1 MRQTILRFFLL
12 NIFTIATVVLIFAQN
27 STLDGY
33 ILEDGNRG
41 YVSAVSVTI
50 TQQGTNKFITS
61 TTTNDAGFFTASL
74 PVGYQYLI
82 RAYKDSFLSQQAIIT
97 VDQANQNKKIFA
109 RIKMSRQ
116 PDHFVDKS
124 PQLSSPELIN
134 AVIEYGIDTKK
145 ISPSVNPD
153 GVALTNLVNE
163 NDVYAEV
170 TNATRLVDENYVDA
184 TDKELMKTQPIPTN
198 YQSPIRID
206 PSAPRSGPKVNKD
219 LPNPYGQ
226 KVKHKIIIPE
236 PEFGETMVAAA
247 QNNPRTHTLPLN
259 YTGYKIEFYTTLSAL
274 SATHKI
280 FNRHGNIVLE
290 RKENGLY
297 SYLLGDFVDKQL
309 AATFLQETLL
319 DRYPTATLIEYE
331 NGQRKQAKKTVK
343 VSTKPVSAPPR

>member
-1 MRQTILRFFLL
+1 MRQTILSFFLL
-12 NIFTIATVVLIFAQN
+12 NIFTIATTAFVFAQN

-33 ILEDGNRG
+33 ILNDGNQG
-41 YVSAVSVTI
+41 YLDGVSITI
-50 TQQGTNKFITS
+50 TQQGTNKFIKS
-61 TTTNDAGFFTASL
+61 TITNEAGFFTASL
-74 PVGYQYLI
+74 PVGHQYLI
-82 RAYKDSFLSQQAIIT
+82 RAYKDSFLSQRAVIK
-97 VDQANQNKKIFA
+97 VDQANQYKNIFA

-116 PDHFVDKS
+116 PDHLVDKS

-134 AVIEYGIDTKK
+134 AVIAYGIDTKK

-198 YQSPIRID
+198 YQSPVRID
-206 PSAPRSGPKVNKD
+206 PSVPRSGPKINHD
-219 LPNPYGQ
+219 LPNPYDQ
-226 KVKHKIIIPE
+226 KITNEIIVPE

-247 QNNPRTHTLPLN
+247 RNNPRTHTLPLN
-259 YTGYKIEFYTTLSAL
+259 YAGYKIEFYTTLSAL
-274 SATHKI
+274 SATHEI

-297 SYLLGDFVDKQL
+297 SYLLGDFANKRL

>member
-12 NIFTIATVVLIFAQN
+12 NIFIIATTVLVFAQN

-33 ILEDGNRG
+33 VFEDGNRG
-41 YVSAVSVTI
+41 YLNAVSVTI

-61 TTTNDAGFFTASL
+61 TTTNEDGFFTASL
-74 PVGYQYLI
+74 PVGYHYLI
-82 RAYKDSFLSQQAIIT
+82 RAYKDSFLSQQTT
-97 VDQANQNKKIFA
+97 VTVNQANQYKKIFTK
-109 RIKMSRQ
+109 IKMSRQ
-116 PDHFVDKS
+116 PDHLVDKS

-134 AVIEYGIDTKK
+134 AVIAYGIDTKK

-184 TDKELMKTQPIPTN
+184 TDKELMKIQPIPTN

-206 PSAPRSGPKVNKD
+206 QSAPRSGPKVNQD
-219 LPNPYGQ
+219 LPNPYDQ
-226 KVKHKIIIPE
+226 KATSKIIIPE

-247 QNNPRTHTLPLN
+247 QNNPRTYTLPLN
-259 YTGYKIEFYTTLSAL
+259 YIGYKIEFYTTLSAL
-274 SATHKI
+274 PATHKI

-297 SYLLGDFVDKQL
+297 SYLLGNFSDKQL
-309 AATFLQETLL
+309 AETFLQETLL
-319 DRYPTATLIEYE
+319 NRYPTATLVSYE
-331 NGQRKQAKKTVK
+331 NGQRKQAKKTTRVR
-343 VSTKPVSAPPR
+343 TKPVSVPPR

>member
-1 MRQTILRFFLL
+1 MRQTILRVFSL
-12 NIFTIATVVLIFAQN
+12 NIFTIATIIFVFAQN

-33 ILEDGNRG
+33 ILENGNRG
-41 YVSAVSVTI
+41 YIGAVSVTI

-61 TTTNDAGFFTASL
+61 TTTNDDGFFTTSL

-97 VDQANQNKKIFA
+97 VDPANQYKKIFA

-116 PDHFVDKS
+116 PDHLVNKS

-134 AVIEYGIDTKK
+134 AVIEYGIDTKN

-163 NDVYAEV
+163 NDIYAEI

-198 YQSPIRID
+198 YQSPVRID
-206 PSAPRSGPKVNKD
+206 PTPPQSGPKVNKD
-219 LPNPYGQ
+219 LLSPYDQ
-226 KVKHKIIIPE
+226 KETEKIIIPA
-236 PEFGETMVAAA
+236 PEFGETMVASA
-247 QNNPRTHTLPLN
+247 QNNPRTKNLPLN

-297 SYLLGDFVDKQL
+297 SYLLGDFMDKGS
-309 AATFLQETLL
+309 AETFLQETLL
-319 DRYPTATLIEYE
+319 NRYPTATLIEYK
-331 NGQRKQAKKTVK
+331 NGQRKQTKKPIK